1 MGDPRSRAKPS
12 AVPRFEM
19 SHRSPNTDEAK
30 QASMVLLVVVLLVG
44 IGVAIYFLDRG
55 SGPGE
60 AVVVDTTSSS
70 STTPTTSS
78 TTATTSATTTTTTI
92 PEREPGTVPG
102 FTVGQPWGE
111 TVGLTMFRGNPTRTF
126 FGGGDVSVEPTV
138 QWTYP
143 DSAMCGSSSVGGE
156 TTVWCGTGWTG
167 QPVVWER
174 PDGITEVIF
183 GAYDHAV
190 HFVDAD
196 TGEDLRPPFPTG
208 DIIKGS
214 VTLDPDGYPLL
225 YFGSRDNKLRI
236 VALDRD
242 EPTLLWSIDATE
254 VSGIWNDD
262 WDSNPVIVDDIM
274 YEGGENGWFFGVVL
288 NRGFDTDGQ
297 VTIDPDVV
305 LAMPGY
311 NDELLS
317 NSGRNVSIESSVAVY
332 EQRVYFT
339 NSGGRVVGV
348 DVSRIREGEAPIV
361 FDYYTGGDID
371 ATPAIDADGMLYLSI
386 EHEPSQMGSFERNR
400 NLEIGQLVK
409 LDPYTG
415 GDPRVWG
422 IDLTVAGTADSGSW
436 ASPALYGG
444 MVYLTTHQGNLIA
457 VDGET
462 GEVVWSAEVGFHSW
476 SSPVVVN
483 EVLLAA
489 TCLGDI
495 RAYDLANPRVPA
507 PLWTVNIA
515 GSCLESTPAVWNGRI
530 YLGSRD
536 GYMRAL
542 ASPASASN

>member
-1 MGDPRSRAKPS
+1 VRQPD
-12 AVPRFEM
+12 
-19 SHRSPNTDEAK
+19 
-30 QASMVLLVVVLLVG
+30 
-44 IGVAIYFLDRG
+44 
-55 SGPGE
+55 
-60 AVVVDTTSSS
+60 
-70 STTPTTSS
+70 
-78 TTATTSATTTTTTI
+78 
-92 PEREPGTVPG
+92 TVPG
-102 FTVGQPWGE
+102 FTVGKPWGE
-111 TVGLTMFRGNPTRTF
+111 TLGLTMFRGNPTRTF
-126 FGGGDVSVEPTV
+126 YGSGNVSAEPSV

-174 PDGITEVIF
+174 SDGITELIF
-183 GAYDHAV
+183 GAYDHDV
-190 HFVDAD
+190 HFVNAD
-196 TGEDLRPPFPTG
+196 TGEETRPSFSTS

-242 EPTLLWSIDATE
+242 VPTLLWSMDATE
-254 VSGIWNDD
+254 VNGIWNND

-274 YEGGENGWFFGVVL
+274 YEGGENGWFFGVAL
-288 NRGFDTDGQ
+288 NRGYDADGL
-297 VTIDPDVV
+297 VTITPDVL

-311 NDELLS
+311 NDELVS

-332 EQRVYFT
+332 DQRVYFT
-339 NSGGRVVGV
+339 NSGGRVVGI

-371 ATPAIDADGMLYLSI
+371 ATPAIDAEGMLYVSI
-386 EHEPSQMGSFERNR
+386 EHEPSQMGSFEQSR
-400 NLEIGQLVK
+400 NLEVGQLVK
-409 LDPYTG
+409 LDPYTDG
-415 GDPRVWG
+415 EPRVWG
-422 IDLTVAGTADSGSW
+422 VDLTVSGSADSGSW

-444 MVYLTTHQGNLIA
+444 MVYLTTHQGNLLA
-457 VDGET
+457 VDGAT
-462 GEVVWSAEVGFHSW
+462 GEVAWSAEVGFHSW

-495 RAYDLANPRVPA
+495 RAYSLNDPRAPA
-507 PLWTVNIA
+507 PLWTVNLA
-515 GSCLESTPAVWNGRI
+515 GSCLESTPAIWDGWI

-536 GYMRAL
+536 GYMRGL
-542 ASPASASN
+542 SAGPSS